1 MLDTY
6 NQESCWT
13 LTAQEQRYKILA
25 LGNSQDTPARPR
37 LRPRSRGSPWEEEG
51 PKMLGGQTR
60 RTHAGLPGTASPFK
74 IFAEKAPPPRSSP
87 PLPQPLPSP
96 CSPLP
101 PQLSPRQAAWGGG
114 GGPANQR
121 EPPLHSTCTRPWRAP
136 ARPFWVWE
144 SGPGDGAAVCREAV
158 DVQDPRAEDN
168 SVTV

>member
-101 PQLSPRQAAWGGG
+101 PSSLPGRLRGVGRGGG
-114 GGPANQR
+114 SCQQKGTT
-121 EPPLHSTCTRPWRAP
+121 PPLYLYPALARTGPPVLGMGVRPWRRRCGLSRGGG
-136 ARPFWVWE
+136 RP
-144 SGPGDGAAVCREAV
+144 GP
-158 DVQDPRAEDN
+158 P
-168 SVTV
+168 S